1 MPVRFL
7 ISTLKPGVDP
17 AEYEQ
22 WVRERDYALVRT
34 LPNYVSYQV
43 HRISGPIA
51 GAADA
56 GWQYI
61 ERIEVKSLEQHD
73 RDLAS
78 PAGVARVTM
87 STSPSASRVTF
98 VSCLWPVPSTG
109 CVRRSASQRR

>member
-17 AEYEQ
+17 AEYEA
-22 WVRERDYALVRT
+22 WVRERDYELVRT
-34 LPNYVSYQV
+34 LPNYISYRV
-43 HRISGPIA
+43 HRIKPPIQ
-51 GAADA
+51 GAEGS

-78 PAGVARVTM
+78 PAGVALRNELYGKFLDR
-87 STSPSASRVTF
+87 SKNIYF
-98 VSCLWPVPSTG
+98 V
-109 CVRRSASQRR
+109 AEAIE

>member
-17 AEYEQ
+17 AEYER
-22 WVRERDYALVRT
+22 WVRERDYALVKS
-34 LPNYVSYQV
+34 LPNYLSYTV
-43 HRISGPIA
+43 HRIRGPVD
-51 GAADA
+51 GAPDA

-78 PAGVARVTM
+78 PEGVALRAELYDRFLDR
-87 STSPSASRVTF
+87 PRNIYFAAD
-98 VSCLWPVPSTG
+98 PIG
-109 CVRRSASQRR
+109 

>member
-34 LPNYVSYQV
+34 LPN
-43 HRISGPIA
+43 A

-78 PAGVARVTM
+78 PAGVALREELYGRFLDR
-87 STSPSASRVTF
+87 SRNIYFATD
-98 VSCLWPVPSTG
+98 
-109 CVRRSASQRR
+109 AIE

>member
-17 AEYEQ
+17 AEYEA
-22 WVRERDYALVRT
+22 WVRERDYELVRT
-34 LPNYVSYQV
+34 LPNYISYRV
-43 HRISGPIA
+43 HRIKPPIQGA
-51 GAADA
+51 GGS

-78 PAGVARVTM
+78 PAGVALRNELYGKFLDR
-87 STSPSASRVTF
+87 SKNIYF
-98 VSCLWPVPSTG
+98 VAETIE
-109 CVRRSASQRR
+109 